1 LKKVFNNQSLKKV
14 WGFLKPMATVGLI
27 VLVLQYT
34 GLMSSVS
41 FITGSALM
49 KTGVMDID
57 VEGEGELP
65 EKNFDYNFDIRD
77 MDGSTVNM
85 SSYKGKVVFINL
97 WATWCGPCRVE
108 MPSIQELYNHVDKD
122 KIIFVMLSLD
132 TEENQPKVTK
142 YIREK
147 GFSFPV
153 FQPASQLPRQ
163 LQVGSIPTTV
173 VIGKDGKIKMKKV
186 GTANYATSE
195 FQNFLNELTAQ

>member
-14 WGFLKPMATVGLI
+14 WGLVKPVAAVGLI
-27 VLVLQYT
+27 VLVLQST

-49 KTGVMDID
+49 KTGLMDID
-57 VEGEGELP
+57 VEGEVP

-77 MDGSTVNM
+77 MDGGTVSV

-132 TEENQPKVTK
+132 TEENQPRIIK

-153 FQPASQLPRQ
+153 FQPASELPRQ
-163 LQVGSIPTTV
+163 LQVGSIPTTI

-195 FQNFLNELTAQ
+195 FQDFLNQLTAQ

>member
-14 WGFLKPMATVGLI
+14 WGFLKPVATVGLI

-132 TEENQPKVTK
+132 TQENQAKVTK

>member
-14 WGFLKPMATVGLI
+14 WGFLKPVATVGLI

>member
-1 LKKVFNNQSLKKV
+1 VFNNQSIKKV
-14 WGFLKPMATVGLI
+14 WGFVKPVATVGLV

-57 VEGEGELP
+57 VEGEFP

-77 MDGSTVNM
+77 MEGSTVNM

-122 KIIFVMLSLD
+122 KITFVMLSLD
-132 TEENQPKVTK
+132 TQENQPKIMK

-147 GFSFPV
+147 RFSFPV
-153 FQPASQLPRQ
+153 FQPASDLPRQ
-163 LQVGSIPTTV
+163 LQVGSIPTTI

-195 FQNFLNELTAQ
+195 FQDFLNQLTAQ

>member
-153 FQPASQLPRQ
+153 FQPASELPRQ
-163 LQVGSIPTTV
+163 LQVGSIPTTI

-195 FQNFLNELTAQ
+195 FQDFLNQLTAQ